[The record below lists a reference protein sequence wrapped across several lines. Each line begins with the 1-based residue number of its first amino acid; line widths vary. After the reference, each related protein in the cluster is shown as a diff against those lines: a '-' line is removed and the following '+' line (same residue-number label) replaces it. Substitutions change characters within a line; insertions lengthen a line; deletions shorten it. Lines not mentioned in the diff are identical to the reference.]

1 MTTNIYDGNA
11 KIMACDS
18 RWSIPYGNWVF
29 YLDDSGYEKILR
41 HTSYSLMFAE
51 RVTKFGFRDWIRSS
65 RKMRAVCPLSR
76 AWLYAWCK
84 IPVVISHLLH
94 HDIDTQK
101 CCAQLRCFGG
111 VWLLKEQMLQKSC

>member
-51 RVTKFGFRDWIRSS
+51 RVTKFRLSRTGFDQAKDASGMPPV
-65 RKMRAVCPLSR
+65 KGMAVCMVQDTSGDI
-76 AWLYAWCK
+76 AFAK
-84 IPVVISHLLH
+84 H
-94 HDIDTQK
+94 HDIDTQNVL
-101 CCAQLRCFGG
+101 CAGSGALAAFG
-111 VWLLKEQMLQKSC
+111 C